1 MLMTL
6 GKHHSTFAIS
16 PIGMLL
22 STTVS
27 LTNLEIQDQEIM
39 IVNRQ
44 QKSCFLQL

>member
-16 PIGMLL
+16 PTGMLL